1 MGNRVLGDFSDALL
15 PWLCISVDYFFLLFL
30 WGFLT

>member
-15 PWLCISVDYFFLLFL
+15 PWLCISVDFFFYYLF
-30 WGFLT
+30 GVF